1 MKRFVLFL
9 FVLPLL
15 GICQTAPVKTC
26 EICIY
31 GATSGGVIAAYTAA
45 VQGKKVILIAA
56 DEHIGGLSSGGL
68 GYTDIGNKY
77 VVTGLALDFYRRV
90 GKHYGKLEQWI
101 FEPHVADS
109 IFRLYLDNK
118 NIQLITSQEIG
129 YVKLDIKK
137 DHIRIQ
143 GLDLRSVKAG
153 DTSKISIIAKQY
165 IDCSYEGDLMAK
177 AKVPYFVGREANSI
191 YGETL
196 DGVELRDKHQ
206 FPDGVDPYKIIGD
219 PKSGLLWGISSDT
232 LKPNGTGDKRVQTYN
247 VRICL
252 SDDPNNSIPI
262 TRPADYDSTHY
273 ELYLRLIHYKAPT
286 DLPMYIS
293 DMPNHKTDINNN
305 GAFSTDLIGLNYDY
319 PDGNSETRQQII
331 QMHRSYTQG
340 FLYFLGHD
348 PRVPEN
354 IRAKMLRWG
363 YPKDEY
369 LTTDHWTPQVYVRE
383 ARRMLGAYVMTQANC
398 EGKTTVN
405 DGIAMAAYTMDS
417 HNAER
422 IVVNGM
428 VKNEGDVQVGGFGP
442 YPISYRSI
450 TPKHVS
456 NLLVPVCLSA
466 SHIAYGSIRMEPV
479 FMVLS
484 QSAAQAAIYAIDHKV
499 YIQNVD
505 VNAIRYTLR
514 TNPLAD
520 GSMPDILVDDNDK
533 ASARTTGKWL
543 SGKDGYGPT
552 VLIADTSSKQ
562 PKSVKYLPVIK
573 KAGRYTVYAYASS
586 ENKTPVRME
595 IFDGKN
601 KNTVNME
608 PGKLN
613 VEGQT
618 SGEWLKIGTYKFQA
632 GKQDY
637 VRLSTIQA
645 SDKAQADAIL
655 LVPER

>member
-1 MKRFVLFL
+1 MKRLILILYF
-9 FVLPLL
+9 LPLS
-15 GICQTAPVKTC
+15 GICQNPTVKTC
-26 EICIY
+26 DICIY

-45 VQGKKVILIAA
+45 VQGKKVILIAT
-56 DEHIGGLSSGGL
+56 DDHIGGLSSGGL

-90 GKHYGKLEQWI
+90 GQHYGKLEQWI

-109 IFRLYLDNK
+109 IFRRYLQNK
-118 NIQLITSQEIG
+118 NIQLISWKEIQD
-129 YVKLDIKK
+129 VKLDLRK
-137 DHIRIQ
+137 DHIRIK
-143 GLDLRSVKAG
+143 GLNLRSIRKS
-153 DTSKISIIAKQY
+153 DTPDIAIIAKQY

-177 AKVPYFVGREANSI
+177 AKVPYFVGREANKV
-191 YGETL
+191 YHETL

-206 FPDGVDPYKIIGD
+206 FPEGVDPYKIIGD

-232 LKPNGTGDKRVQTYN
+232 LKPNGTGDHRVQTYN

-273 ELYLRLIHYKAPT
+273 ELYLRLINYKAPT

-293 DMPNHKTDINNN
+293 EMPNHKTDINNN

-319 PDGNSETRQQII
+319 PDGDVETRQQIV

-369 LTTDHWTPQVYVRE
+369 LTTDHWTPQLYVRE

-422 IVVNGM
+422 IVVKGM

-484 QSAAQAAIYAIDHKV
+484 QSAAQAAIFAIDHQV
-499 YIQNVD
+499 YVQNVNVD
-505 VNAIRYTLR
+505 AVKHLLR

-520 GSMPDILVDDNDK
+520 GSKPDILIDDNDK
-533 ASARTTGKWL
+533 AHVRISGKWL
-543 SGKDGYGPT
+543 TAKDGYGPT
-552 VLIADTSSKQ
+552 VLLADTTDNR
-562 PKSVKYLPVIK
+562 PKSVKYLPVVAK
-573 KAGRYTVYAYASS
+573 GGHYRVYAYASA
-586 ENKTPVRME
+586 ENKTPVGVE

-601 KNTVNME
+601 KKDFNMDA
-608 PGKLN
+608 GKLN

-618 SGEWLKIGTYKFQA
+618 SGEWVEMGSYNFQA
-632 GKQDY
+632 GKRAY
-637 VRLSTIQA
+637 VRLSTIRP
-645 SDKAQADAIL
+645 SDNARADAIL
-655 LVPER
+655 LVPDR